1 MSLKIYSEPS
11 QIVIGKFSLRFALGS
26 SQFDSVPT
34 FLLEDFC
41 KINSYTW
48 RKRIELNL
56 ERKHN
61 WTLVTYF
68 EPHSEAQP
76 MPVT

>member
-1 MSLKIYSEPS
+1 MSLRIYIEPS
-11 QIVIGKFSLRFALGS
+11 QIAIGKFSLRFAFGS
-26 SQFDSVPT
+26 SQFGSVPI

-41 KINSYTW
+41 KIKSYTW

-68 EPHSEAQP
+68 ESHSEP
-76 MPVT
+76 IPVT